1 MLLDI
6 WWGFYLLYLILSIFC
21 LFNFE
26 KQFKSPMARLPTL
39 IFDHAPTPSP
49 QIFEQ
54 LLIFVN
60 LYQHAK
66 NQLFQL
72 FILQFRQFQEPT
84 TKLITPL
91 FDYMFK
97 WLYVPQMFKNLSIC
111 MNLYQ
116 HAKNWLIPS
125 SDTVNFRVQRQ
136 WSHPF
141 LAIPNQKMFA

>member
-6 WWGFYLLYLILSIFC
+6 WWGFYLFYLILSIFC

-49 QIFEQ
+49 QTFEQ
-54 LLIFVN
+54 LLIFVT

-72 FILQFRQFQEPT
+72 FILQIQTISGNHHQTRHTSF
-84 TKLITPL
+84 
-91 FDYMFK
+91 
-97 WLYVPQMFKNLSIC
+97 WLYSPQMFKNLSIC

-141 LAIPNQKMFA
+141 LAKPNQKMFD